1 MMKDNFESSL
11 QQVLVHEG
19 GWADH
24 PKDPGGATMK
34 GVTLMTFRRHF
45 GADKSKDELRN
56 ITDEQLNQIYRA
68 GYWDKC
74 HCDELPAGVDY
85 AVFDAAVNSGPG
97 RGAKWL
103 QGAVGAKQDG
113 GIGPKTLTKVKEHKP
128 VHIIDNICDRRLTFL
143 RSLANW
149 ATFGKGWN
157 RRVEG
162 VRSSAIPMAEG
173 RDISHEPIA
182 PTIEYDSVK
191 NGSSGLWV
199 SKLQEAIKIHVDGIF
214 GSGTEAALKAWQ
226 LENGL
231 EADGIAGRNTY
242 RSLGL
247 IK

>member
-1 MMKDNFESSL
+1 MKGNFESSL
-11 QQVLVHEG
+11 QQVLMHEG
-19 GWADH
+19 GWANH
-24 PKDPGGATMK
+24 SKDPGGATMK
-34 GVTLMTFRRHF
+34 GVTLITFRRHF
-45 GADKSKDELRN
+45 GENKSKDELRA

-74 HCDELPAGVDY
+74 HCDELPGGVDY

-113 GIGPKTLTKVKEHKP
+113 GIGPKTLAKLKEHNS
-128 VHIIDNICDRRLTFL
+128 VHIIDNICDRRVTFR
-143 RSLANW
+143 RSSANW
-149 ATFGKGWN
+149 DTLGKGWN

-162 VRSSAIPMAEG
+162 VRSSAIPMAEE

-199 SKLQEAIKIHVDGIF
+199 SKLQEAIKVHVDGKF
-214 GSGTEAALKAWQ
+214 GNDTEAALKAWQ

-231 EADGIAGRNTY
+231 EVDGIAGRNTY

>member
-24 PKDPGGATMK
+24 LKDPGGATMK

-45 GADKSKDELRN
+45 GENKSKDELRA

-74 HCDELPAGVDY
+74 LCDELPGGVDY

-103 QGAVGAKQDG
+103 QGTVGAMQDG
-113 GIGPKTLTKVKEHKP
+113 GIGSKTLTKVKEHKP

>member
-1 MMKDNFESSL
+1 MKDNFKSSL

-34 GVTLMTFRRHF
+34 GVTLITFRRHF
-45 GADKSKDELRN
+45 GEDKSKDELRS

-74 HCDELPAGVDY
+74 HCDELPGGVDY

-103 QGAVGAKQDG
+103 QGTVGADQDG
-113 GIGPKTLTKVKEHKP
+113 GIGPETLTKVKEHKP
-128 VHIIDNICDRRLTFL
+128 VQMIENMCDRRLTFL
-143 RSLANW
+143 RSLTNW
-149 ATFGKGWN
+149 ATFGQGWN

-162 VRSSAIPMAEG
+162 VRSSALSMAEG
-173 RDISHEPIA
+173 DGISHEASA
-182 PTIEYDSVK
+182 PTIEYVSVRS
-191 NGSSGLWV
+191 GSSGLWV
-199 SKLQEAIKIHVDGIF
+199 RKLQAAINIPVDGIF

-231 EADGIAGRNTY
+231 EADGIAGRDTY

>member
-1 MMKDNFESSL
+1 MMKNNFESSL

-34 GVTLMTFRRHF
+34 GVTLLTFRRHF
-45 GADKSKDELRN
+45 GVDKNKDELRA

-74 HCDELPAGVDY
+74 HCDELPGGVDY
-85 AVFDAAVNSGPG
+85 AIFDAAVNSGPG

-113 GIGPKTLTKVKEHKP
+113 GIGPKTLTKVKEHNP
-128 VHIIDNICDRRLTFL
+128 VHIIDNICDRRLSFL
-143 RSLANW
+143 CSLSNW
-149 ATFGKGWN
+149 ATFGNGWN

-162 VRSSAIPMAEG
+162 VRSSAISMAEG
-173 RDISHEPIA
+173 HDISHESIA

-191 NGSSGLWV
+191 YGSSGLWV
-199 SKLQEAIKIHVDGIF
+199 RKLQDAIKIHVDGLF

-247 IK
+247 IM

>member
-34 GVTLMTFRRHF
+34 GVTLITFRRHF
-45 GADKSKDELRN
+45 GEDKSKDELRN

-74 HCDELPAGVDY
+74 HCDELPGGVDY

-103 QGAVGAKQDG
+103 QGAIGAKQDG
-113 GIGPKTLTKVKEHKP
+113 GIGPKTLTKLKEHNS

-143 RSLANW
+143 HSLSNW
-149 ATFGKGWN
+149 ETFGKGWN

-173 RDISHEPIA
+173 HDISHEPIA

-191 NGSSGLWV
+191 HGSSGLWV
-199 SKLQEAIKIHVDGIF
+199 SKLQEAINIHVDGIF
-214 GSGTEAALKAWQ
+214 GSDTEAALKAWQ

>member
-1 MMKDNFESSL
+1 MKDNFESSL

-34 GVTLMTFRRHF
+34 GVTLLTFRRHF
-45 GADKSKDELRN
+45 GEDKSKDELRA
-56 ITDEQLNQIYRA
+56 ITGEQLNQIYRA

-74 HCDELPAGVDY
+74 HCDELPGGVDY

-113 GIGPKTLTKVKEHKP
+113 GIGPKTLTKVKEHNP

-143 RSLANW
+143 CSLSNW
-149 ATFGKGWN
+149 ATFGNGWN

-162 VRSSAIPMAEG
+162 LRSSAISMAEG
-173 RDISHEPIA
+173 HDISHEPIA

-191 NGSSGLWV
+191 KGSSGLWV
-199 SKLQEAIKIHVDGIF
+199 RKLQDAIKIHVDGIF

-226 LENGL
+226 LENRL